1 MRLSFTRIYFV
12 SRGSFWDRKFSANCW
27 MSNISETNNFV
38 KGIHSDCQVDRY
50 GILNKGL
57 WGNLGFYNLVITT
70 SKEHVQSWSHG
81 SVLMIY
87 VYIIASK
94 RIKQGWRPKCPTHPN
109 PGYGTCSENHTGE
122 KFWDVWKQVSKWS
135 WDHQPLSNKPR
146 KEKIESACPIL
157 QEYSRGCMSYMSLWF
172 IFILWEKFWDE
183 KKLTLRSKFFG
194 WKELGFH
201 DGAAYTRRIYI
212 YIYIYKIY
220 MDVRVWFY
228 FW

>member
-12 SRGSFWDRKFSANCW
+12 SCGSFWDRKFSANCW

-87 VYIIASK
+87 VYMIASK
-94 RIKQGWRPKCPTHPN
+94 RIKQGWRPKCPSHPN
-109 PGYGTCSENHTGE
+109 PGYGICSEITPE
-122 KFWDVWKQVSKWS
+122 KNFEMCESRYPNGLGNTNLWAKSM
-135 WDHQPLSNKPR
+135 R
-146 KEKIESACPIL
+146 KEKGESALLP
-157 QEYSRGCMSYMSLWF
+157 MSTGVQLWLRFWVMSLCTFLFLVW
-172 IFILWEKFWDE
+172 
-183 KKLTLRSKFFG
+183 KKNLVKRK
-194 WKELGFH
+194 
-201 DGAAYTRRIYI
+201 RRIGP
-212 YIYIYKIY
+212 
-220 MDVRVWFY
+220 
-228 FW
+228 